1 MIGSYYAQSSFFSP
15 AASILSFPLSEPNL
29 PRKIPS
35 EKMTE
40 EDIADTRQREILT
53 FNVPLNATE
62 AAGLGISVKGKTTTG
77 PHGSQDLGIFIKS
90 IIQVGT
96 SGK

>member
-1 MIGSYYAQSSFFSP
+1 M
-15 AASILSFPLSEPNL
+15 
-29 PRKIPS
+29 PRKIPT

-40 EDIADTRQREILT
+40 EDVADTRQREILT

-90 IIQVGT
+90 IIQVLRDLAY
-96 SGK
+96 

>member
-1 MIGSYYAQSSFFSP
+1 
-15 AASILSFPLSEPNL
+15 
-29 PRKIPS
+29 
-35 EKMTE
+35 MTE
-40 EDIADTRQREILT
+40 EDVADTRQREILT

-90 IIQVGT
+90 IIQVQT
-96 SGK
+96 SPNLWHSLDYANHFFDISANATICLAPSLCPETQIVGD